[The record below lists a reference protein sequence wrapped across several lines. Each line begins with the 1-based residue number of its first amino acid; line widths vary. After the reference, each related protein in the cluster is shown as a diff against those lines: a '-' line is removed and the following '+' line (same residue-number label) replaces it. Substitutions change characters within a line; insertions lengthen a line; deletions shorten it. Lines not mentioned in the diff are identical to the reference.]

1 MSNTVAICGVG
12 MMTPIGLSAAE
23 TAAAVRARTARFAES
38 PLRDRMF
45 EPITLAE
52 VPADAL
58 PPIVPALARTPRLTT
73 RERRLLQLAT
83 RPLAECIGS
92 FPAHSSPLGL
102 CLALP
107 EVATTKK
114 IDGRTFLEDL
124 AVQCGNRF
132 DPRGSDASHVGRAGG
147 FVAIGQAA
155 RAIQS
160 GIAELFVAGG
170 IDSYRDPYVLGTL
183 DREQR
188 MKSSLN
194 WDGFIPGEGAGFLLL
209 ASDAAA
215 TRHRLPVFGR
225 VTPLAMG
232 FEPGHLYSADPYKGD
247 GLAATFQQLVA
258 SAVVD
263 APIAEVYSSMT
274 GESHWAKEWGVAMMR
289 TKAAFQEGFGMHHP
303 ADCFGETGAAIGPLM
318 VGLAALGIKERYRG
332 TPALAYGSSDRG
344 NRAALVITA

>member
-1 MSNTVAICGVG
+1 MTNAVAICGVG
-12 MMTPIGLSAAE
+12 MMTPVGLSASE

-38 PLRDRMF
+38 PLRDKMF

-58 PPIVPALARTPRLTT
+58 PPLVPGLAQMPRLTA

-83 RPLAECIGS
+83 RPLRECIGKL
-92 FPAHSSPLGL
+92 PAESAPIGL

-107 EVATTKK
+107 EVPTTRT
-114 IDGRTFLEDL
+114 IDSRSFLEDL
-124 AVQCGNRF
+124 AVQCGNCF
-132 DPRGSDASHVGRAGG
+132 DPRRSDASHVGRAGG

-160 GIAELFVAGG
+160 GMAELFLAGG

-183 DREQR
+183 DLEQR

-194 WDGFIPGEGAGFLLL
+194 WDGFIPGEGAGFVLL
-209 ASDAAA
+209 ASEGAAI
-215 TRHRLPVFGR
+215 RHGLRVLGR
-225 VTPLAMG
+225 VSPLAVG
-232 FEPGHLYSADPYKGD
+232 FEAGHLYSPDPYKGD

-258 SAVVD
+258 SGTVE

-289 TKAAFQEGFGMHHP
+289 TKAAFQEGFAMHHP

-318 VGLAALGIKERYRG
+318 VGLAALGIRERYRRA
-332 TPALAYGSSDRG
+332 PALAYGSSDRG